1 MGLTFTEEGHKYE
14 STEAEKIDWI
24 SVTSFIGMFKPK
36 FDAKGQA
43 KKSSKNKR
51 SKWYGMTEK
60 EILQAW
66 QNESDRAIK
75 LGNFYHNQRE
85 ADMLD
90 FKTIERYG
98 VEVPIIKPIIDD
110 KGTKIAPDQK
120 VSDGVYPEHLVYL
133 KSARLCGQADR

>member
-1 MGLTFTEEGHKYE
+1 M
-14 STEAEKIDWI
+14 
-24 SVTSFIGMFKPK
+24 
-36 FDAKGQA
+36 
-43 KKSSKNKR
+43 
-51 SKWYGMTEK
+51 
-60 EILQAW
+60 

-120 VSDGVYPEHLVYL
+120 VLTVYILNI
-133 KSARLCGQADR
+133 